1 MASKKTKETVIE
13 KAANGALGLAT
24 KANDFALNT
33 TEKAFD
39 TSFKMAH
46 KSLDI
51 TSKIVKKGLDITATQ
66 QDMVFDMLNGVKKRI
81 IKN

>member
-1 MASKKTKETVIE
+1 MATKAKQTGIE
-13 KAANGALGLAT
+13 KATTNVLGLAT
-24 KANDFALNT
+24 KANNFALST

-39 TSFKMAH
+39 TSFNLAH

-51 TSKIVKKGLDITATQ
+51 TSKVVKKGLDITATQ
-66 QDMVFDMLNGVKKRI
+66 QDLVFDVLNRVKKKV